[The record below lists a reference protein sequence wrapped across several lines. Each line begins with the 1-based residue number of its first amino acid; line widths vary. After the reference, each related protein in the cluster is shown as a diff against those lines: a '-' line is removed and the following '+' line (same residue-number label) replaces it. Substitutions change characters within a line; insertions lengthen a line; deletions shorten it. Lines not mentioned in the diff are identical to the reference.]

1 MKICRKNRVVS
12 LIHSFCHRRN
22 VTAKLGSS
30 HHSRRVS
37 EGSLLFVLSFFKIF
51 ILQPELINDCL
62 SPSMSKVKY
71 VEWLLVK
78 VPTYR
83 LSELSAIS
91 EESLR
96 KEWLSLVCGQRS
108 QVNRIESLC
117 QEVRILGHFAT
128 QEFVG
133 LSPWMVHFFFII
145 IIILKWTLFVADN
158 ITVPKDVC
166 ILIHRTCEYTTF
178 MGKMDLAD
186 WVN

>member
-1 MKICRKNRVVS
+1 MWKSVGKTGLSPLSTVS
-12 LIHSFCHRRN
+12 ATEETWQRN
-22 VTAKLGSS
+22 LEAATIVDKCLKEAFFS
-30 HHSRRVS
+30 
-37 EGSLLFVLSFFKIF
+37 VLSFFKIF

-133 LSPWMVHFFFII
+133 LSPWMVHFFFFF
-145 IIILKWTLFVADN
+145 LYLSELYLWQ
-158 ITVPKDVC
+158 
-166 ILIHRTCEYTTF
+166 TT
-178 MGKMDLAD
+178 
-186 WVN
+186 